1 MINEGFKMTIITLR
15 DVESN
20 EEVIVRSVID
30 PVAKLD
36 KNEEVQIIPI
46 KKWMFDE
53 TGDFVQE
60 DLYGSL
66 ENGKVGMYVSLQYV
80 IIKIESN

>member
-1 MINEGFKMTIITLR
+1 MTIITLR

-60 DLYGSL
+60 DLYESL

-80 IIKIESN
+80 IIKIETN